1 MKDSQASTTALL
13 VLFAVALLWC
23 ENEDFFSELPWSS
36 SSPQTGLISA
46 ELIRS
51 ICKSSYVPF
60 YLKVIPLVTLCN
72 EYVTRIFRYICTLCL
87 GPAPEGLWHRKFYIE
102 DKVREFLSRQM
113 ENLNANDGR
122 RTHCQVLI
130 LAAGYDTLAIKLASE
145 FPYVG
150 FFELDHP
157 ATGNVKL
164 ETLKRMILDECTA
177 IGTEINPFPAN
188 LSYYHADLAKMS
200 VEDALSTPPVVQGA
214 KNTFQF
220 GVPTIVVVEGLTMY
234 LSEEQVCTM
243 FDNINH
249 AIGVEGSCVVFNFFE
264 LDEFRRPI
272 TPSMRKRRNL
282 RSFSFTKNIARSAG
296 EDLKWGINPGDLRSF
311 FVDTNWKVVPIS
323 GGEGK
328 GAASLL
334 GIEYISMVNWVTKE
348 ESKKEV

>member
-1 MKDSQASTTALL
+1 MKESQASTTALL

-23 ENEDFFSELPWSS
+23 ENEDFFAEWPWSS

-46 ELIRS
+46 ELVRS
-51 ICKSSYVPF
+51 ICKSNHVPF
-60 YLKVIPLVTLCN
+60 YLQVIPLGTLSN
-72 EYVTRIFRYICTLCL
+72 VYVTRIFRYICTLCL
-87 GPAPEGLWHRKFYIE
+87 GSAPEGLWYRKFYIE

-113 ENLNANDGR
+113 ANPRDNDDGR
-122 RTHCQVLI
+122 PHCQVLI

-157 ATGNVKL
+157 ATGNVKI
-164 ETLKRMILDECTA
+164 ETLKRMIQDACAML
-177 IGTEINPFPAN
+177 GTEINPFPEN
-188 LSYYHADLAKMS
+188 LSYYHADLAKTS
-200 VEDALSTPPVVQGA
+200 VKDALSMSPVVQGA

-234 LSEEQVCTM
+234 LTKEQVCTM

-249 AIGVEGSCVVFNFFE
+249 ATGVEGSCVVFNFFE
-264 LDEFRRPI
+264 LDEIRRPV
-272 TPSMRKRRNL
+272 TPSMKKRRNL
-282 RSFSFTKNIARSAG
+282 LSFSFTKNFARSAG

-311 FVDTNWKVVPIS
+311 FGGTNWNVVPIS

-348 ESKKEV
+348 ESKKKV